1 MVGTV
6 PNQVPDIVM
15 PRRLFVA
22 AVLAVPGI
30 LGAQQPAVP
39 ASLSLA
45 DALAIARDHNPAYRQ
60 ALNDRG
66 PAAWATRSSFAN
78 LFLPS
83 VTATGGMGY
92 TGVGEQVFLTS
103 SFSQSASS
111 LSSYY
116 TLQLD
121 YRLNS
126 QTLTAPGAARAEQRA
141 TDADVETVRRRL
153 EFDVTT
159 QYLTVLQA
167 TENERVASRQ
177 VDNNRESL
185 RLAQARYGV
194 GQVTLVDVRRAEVAQ
209 GNSEVLHL
217 RARAAIEAEK
227 LRLFERLGV
236 QAPADRAVQL
246 TDSFAVQEPTWQ
258 LQDLLT
264 LAEEQNPALRAL
276 RERERAAGH
285 RTRAAW
291 GSFAPTVSLS
301 ASWTGFT
308 QELTDLDPAI
318 RGAQSQAAAAYGSC
332 ATNDS
337 VRTGAGLAPLGC
349 NQYVWGSQQEA
360 ALRAANDQFPFG
372 FTSQPFRARIDISLP
387 LFTNFN
393 RSYDVS
399 QAKALEDN
407 LAESVRAQALFVVTA
422 VSEAFLSL
430 QTAHRAVQIQ
440 EQNRR
445 ASEES
450 LQLATERYRVG
461 SGTFF
466 ELNDAQLADLTA
478 QFDYVNSIYDYH
490 KALALLEAAV
500 GRSLR

>member
-1 MVGTV
+1 
-6 PNQVPDIVM
+6 M
-15 PRRLFVA
+15 PRRFLA
-22 AVLAVPGI
+22 AVFAVPAY
-30 LGAQQPAVP
+30 LGAQQPSVP
-39 ASLSLA
+39 ATLSLA
-45 DALAIARDHNPAYRQ
+45 DALAIARDNNPAYRQ

-66 PAAWATRSSFAN
+66 PAALASRGAFTS
-78 LFLPS
+78 LFLPT
-83 VTATGGMGY
+83 VTASGGMGY
-92 TGVGEQVFLTS
+92 TGVGEQRFLTQ
-103 SFSQSASS
+103 SFSQSAST

-116 TLQLD
+116 SLSLQYQL
-121 YRLNS
+121 S
-126 QTLTAPGAARAEQRA
+126 GQTLTAPGAQRAELRA
-141 TDADVETVRRRL
+141 VDAGVDAARRLL
-153 EFDVTT
+153 EFDVTS

-167 TENERVASRQ
+167 TENERVAARQ
-177 VDNNRESL
+177 VANNRENL

-194 GQVTLVDVRRAEVAQ
+194 GQVTLVDVRRAEVAL

-217 RARAAIEAEK
+217 RARAGIEAEK

-236 QAPADRAVQL
+236 ETPADRTVQL
-246 TDSFAVQEPTWQ
+246 TDTFPVLEPTWQ
-258 LQDLLT
+258 LGELLT
-264 LAEEQNPALRAL
+264 LAEEQNPSLRAL
-276 RERERAAGH
+276 RARERAAAY
-285 RTRAAW
+285 RTKAAW
-291 GSFAPTVSLS
+291 GSFGPSVQLS

-308 QELTDLDPAI
+308 QELTDLDPII
-318 RGAQSQAAAAYGSC
+318 RGQQAQFDGAYRSC
-332 ATNDS
+332 TTNDS

-349 NQYVWGSQQEA
+349 NGLVWGAEHEA

-372 FTSQPFRARIDISLP
+372 FTSQPFQARLDISLP
-387 LFTNFN
+387 LFTNFS
-393 RSYDVS
+393 RLQQLS
-399 QAKALEDN
+399 QARALEDD
-407 LAESVRAQALFVVTA
+407 LSEQVRAQGLSVVTG
-422 VSEAFLSL
+422 VSEAFLTL

-440 EQNRR
+440 AQNRR

>member
-1 MVGTV
+1 
-6 PNQVPDIVM
+6 M
-15 PRRLFVA
+15 PRRFLAA
-22 AVLAVPGI
+22 AVLVVPI
-30 LGAQQPAVP
+30 SLGAQQPAIP

-45 DALAIARDHNPAYRQ
+45 DALAIARDNNPVYRQ
-60 ALNDRG
+60 VLNDRG
-66 PAAWATRSSFAN
+66 PAALNTRGAYTS

-111 LSSYY
+111 MSSYY

-121 YRLNS
+121 YLLS
-126 QTLTAPGAARAEQRA
+126 SATLTAPGAVRAEQRA
-141 TDADVETVRRRL
+141 VDSDVEGARRRL

-167 TENERVASRQ
+167 TENERVAGRQ
-177 VDNNRESL
+177 VENNRENL

-194 GQVTLVDVRRAEVAQ
+194 GQVTLVDVRRAEVAL

-217 RARAAIEAEK
+217 RATAGIEAQK

-236 QAPADRAVQL
+236 QAPIDRAVQL
-246 TDSFAVQEPTWQ
+246 TDTFPVQEPTW
-258 LQDLLT
+258 LLPDLLRM
-264 LAEEQNPALRAL
+264 AEDENPALRAL
-276 RERERAAGH
+276 RDRERAAAY
-285 RTRAAW
+285 RTKAAW
-291 GSFAPTVSLS
+291 GDFAPTVALS
-301 ASWTGFT
+301 ASWSGFT
-308 QELTDLDPAI
+308 QELTNLDPVI
-318 RGAQSQAAAAYGSC
+318 RGQQTAYAAAYGSC
-332 ATNDS
+332 FTNDS
-337 VRTGAGLAPLGC
+337 IRTGSGLAPLGC

-360 ALRAANDQFPFG
+360 ALRSANDQFPFG
-372 FTSQPFRARIDISLP
+372 FTSQPFRARIDIRLP
-387 LFTNFN
+387 LFTNFS
-393 RSYDVS
+393 RSQQLS
-399 QAKALEDN
+399 QAKALEDDFSE
-407 LAESVRAQALFVVTA
+407 AVRAQALFVVTG
-422 VSEAFLSL
+422 VSEAFLDL
-430 QTAHRAVQIQ
+430 RTAHRAVQIQ
-440 EQNRR
+440 SQNRR

>member
-1 MVGTV
+1 
-6 PNQVPDIVM
+6 M
-15 PRRLFVA
+15 PRRLLA
-22 AVLAVPGI
+22 AAAALVVPLS
-30 LGAQQPAVP
+30 LGAQRPAVP
-39 ASLSLA
+39 ATLSLA
-45 DALAIARDHNPAYRQ
+45 DALAIARDNSPVYRQ
-60 ALNDRG
+60 VLNDRG
-66 PAAWATRSSFAN
+66 PAALATRGAYTS

-83 VTATGGMGY
+83 VTASGGMGY
-92 TGVGEQVFLTS
+92 TGVGEQRFLTS

-116 TLQLD
+116 SLSLGYQL
-121 YRLNS
+121 S
-126 QTLTAPGAARAEQRA
+126 GQTLTAPGAARAEQRA
-141 TDADVETVRRRL
+141 VASDVEGARRLL

-167 TENERVASRQ
+167 TENERVAGRQ
-177 VDNNRESL
+177 VANNRENL

-194 GQVTLVDVRRAEVAQ
+194 GQVTLVDVRRAEVAL

-236 QAPADRAVQL
+236 EAPADRAVQL
-246 TDSFAVQEPTWQ
+246 TDSFPVVEPAWQ
-258 LQDLLT
+258 LTDLLRM
-264 LAEEQNPALRAL
+264 AEQENPALRAL
-276 RERERAAGH
+276 RDRERAAAY
-285 RTRAAW
+285 RTKAAW
-291 GSFAPTVSLS
+291 GSFGPSVSLS
-301 ASWTGFT
+301 ASWSGFT
-308 QELTDLDPAI
+308 QELTDLDPVI
-318 RGAQSQAAAAYGSC
+318 RGQQTQFDGAFRSC
-332 ATNDS
+332 TTNDS
-337 VRTGAGLAPLGC
+337 IRTGSGLAPLGC
-349 NQYVWGSQQEA
+349 NQYVWGSEQEA

-372 FTSQPFRARIDISLP
+372 FTSQPFQARLDISLP
-387 LFTNFN
+387 LFANFS
-393 RSYDVS
+393 RSQQLS
-399 QAKALEDN
+399 QAKAIEED
-407 LAESVRAQALFVVTA
+407 LSEAVRAQGLSVVTG

-440 EQNRR
+440 AQNRR

-490 KALALLEAAV
+490 KALALLDAAV